1 MICHVLGVRR
11 CVRNRRQLGA
21 ADRERSTCKTVVS
34 ERGGPGTADDIPI
47 FGIEEAHVF
56 ALFVGGLALMPH
68 TVELTGRP
76 IEVCSTCLIFLG
88 ITESK

>member
-21 ADRERSTCKTVVS
+21 ADKERSTYKTVVS
-34 ERGGPGTADDIPI
+34 ERRRPGTADDIPI

-56 ALFVGGLALMPH
+56 ALFVGGPALTPH
-68 TVELTGRP
+68 TIQLTDRP
-76 IEVCSTCLIFLG
+76 IEVCSTCLISLG
-88 ITESK
+88 IIESK

>member
-11 CVRNRRQLGA
+11 CDRNRRQLGA
-21 ADRERSTCKTVVS
+21 AGRERSTCKTVVP
-34 ERGGPGTADDIPI
+34 ERRRPGTADDIPI

-56 ALFVGGLALMPH
+56 ALFMGEPALTPH
-68 TVELTGRP
+68 TIELTGRP

-88 ITESK
+88 IIESK